1 MRSDVALMPLTLRP
15 IEWPGTG
22 PAYREKYPDYEV
34 RHDRQP
40 IGRIYRQQSAI
51 SRATEWFWTINSMT
65 ARPDVMQNTGACGS
79 LQEAKAELRA
89 NWRKWLASQGAS
101 PDGTPPF

>member
-22 PAYREKYPDYEV
+22 PAYREKYPDHEV

-40 IGRIYRQQSAI
+40 IAI
-51 SRATEWFWTINSMT
+51 SRASEWFWTINSMT

-79 LQEAKAELRA
+79 LEEAKAELRA

-101 PDGTPPF
+101 PGGTPLL